1 MKNFSLTYSGI
12 FLFAISKAFEA
23 AGVPFIEGDFETTVL
38 FIGQAVGVVAAL
50 YGRFRAGG
58 IKFWGKRK

>member
-12 FLFAISKAFEA
+12 FLFVVAKVFEA

-38 FIGQAVGVVAAL
+38 FLGQAVGVVVAL
-50 YGRFRAGG
+50 YGRFRLGG
-58 IKFWGKRK
+58 INFFGRRK